1 MTFGGDLMMFEN
13 KVVIVNGGTDGIGKE
28 VVRFFCKEG
37 ATVHF
42 TGRDRNKGSQ
52 VESECNGKAH
62 FYQVHNE
69 NVEEIESFF
78 KALENDGHTVDI
90 LFNNAGILS
99 TGMGPLSRVKLDDWN
114 YLIAVNQT
122 AIFAYMKYSL
132 VVMSKQK
139 NGVIINNAAIL
150 GNDKVNPMLPA
161 YSGTKAAVV
170 AMTQSTALRFANQGI
185 RVNCISPGP
194 TETDL
199 AIKAYGG
206 KENYEKQSQG
216 HPRGSYGKPSEIA
229 EVVLFLA
236 SDKASYINGA
246 EIVVDGGYSLK

>member
-1 MTFGGDLMMFEN
+1 MMFEN
-13 KVVIVNGGTDGIGKE
+13 KVVVVNGGTDGIGKE

-37 ATVHF
+37 ASVHF
-42 TGRDRNKGSQ
+42 TGRDSGKGSQ
-52 VESECNGKAH
+52 VGKECDGKAH
-62 FYQVHNE
+62 FYEVHNE
-69 NVEEIESFF
+69 NPEEIESFF
-78 KALENDGHTVDI
+78 NTLEADGRTVDI
-90 LFNNAGILS
+90 LFNNAGVLS
-99 TGMGPLSRVKLDDWN
+99 IGMGPLSRVKLEDWN
-114 YLIAVNQT
+114 QLIAVNQT
-122 AIFAYMKYSL
+122 AIFLYMKYAL
-132 VVMSKQK
+132 AVMGKQK
-139 NGVIINNAAIL
+139 NGVVINNAAIL

-206 KENYEKQSQG
+206 KENYDKQSQG

>member
-1 MTFGGDLMMFEN
+1 MMFEN
-13 KVVIVNGGTDGIGKE
+13 KVVVVNGGTDGIGKE
-28 VVRFFCKEG
+28 VVRFFCREG
-37 ATVHF
+37 ASVYF
-42 TGRDRNKGSQ
+42 TGRDSDKGSQ
-52 VESECNGKAH
+52 VEKECDGKAH

-69 NVEEIESFF
+69 NPEEIESFF
-78 KALENDGHTVDI
+78 KALETDGHTIDI
-90 LFNNAGILS
+90 LFNNAGVLS
-99 TGMGPLSRVKLDDWN
+99 IGMGPLSRVKLDDWN
-114 YLIAVNQT
+114 QLIAVNQT
-122 AIFAYMKYSL
+122 AIFLYMKYAL
-132 VVMSKQK
+132 AVMGKQK
-139 NGVIINNAAIL
+139 HGVVINNAAIL

-206 KENYEKQSQG
+206 KENYDKQSQG
-216 HPRGSYGKPSEIA
+216 HPRGSYGKLSEIA

-246 EIVVDGGYSLK
+246 EIVADGGYSLK

>member
-1 MTFGGDLMMFEN
+1 MMFEN
-13 KVVIVNGGTDGIGKE
+13 KIVIVNGGTDGIGKE
-28 VVRFFCKEG
+28 VVRFFCREG
-37 ATVHF
+37 AAVHF
-42 TGRDRNKGSQ
+42 TGRDRNKGVQ

-62 FYQVHNE
+62 FTQVHNE

-78 KALENDGHTVDI
+78 KALENDGHNVDI

-122 AIFAYMKYSL
+122 AIFLYMKYSL

-199 AIKAYGG
+199 AINAYGG

>member
-1 MTFGGDLMMFEN
+1 MMFED

-37 ATVHF
+37 ASVHF
-42 TGRDRNKGSQ
+42 TGRDRDKGAQ
-52 VESECNGKAH
+52 VESDCDGNAH
-62 FYQVHNE
+62 FHQVDNK
-69 NVEEIESFF
+69 NPEEIENFF
-78 KALENDGHTVDI
+78 NTLETEGQTIDI
-90 LFNNAGILS
+90 LFNNAGVLS

-114 YLIAVNQT
+114 QLIAVNQT
-122 AIFAYMKYSL
+122 AIFLYMKYAL
-132 VVMSKQK
+132 AVMGKQK
-139 NGVIINNAAIL
+139 HGVVINNAAIL

-170 AMTQSTALRFANQGI
+170 AMTQSSALRFANQGI

-206 KENYEKQSQG
+206 KENYDKQSQG

>member
-1 MTFGGDLMMFEN
+1 MMFEN
-13 KVVIVNGGTDGIGKE
+13 KVVVVNGGTDGIGKE
-28 VVRFFCKEG
+28 VVRFFCREG

-42 TGRDRNKGSQ
+42 TGRDRDKGAQ
-52 VESECNGKAH
+52 VESDCDGKAH

-69 NVEEIESFF
+69 NPEEIESFF
-78 KALENDGHTVDI
+78 KALETDGHTVEI
-90 LFNNAGILS
+90 LFNNAGVLS
-99 TGMGPLSRVKLDDWN
+99 IGMGPLSRVKLEDWN
-114 YLIAVNQT
+114 QLIAVNQT
-122 AIFAYMKYSL
+122 AIFLYMKYAL
-132 VVMSKQK
+132 AVMGKQK
-139 NGVIINNAAIL
+139 HGVVINNAAIL

-206 KENYEKQSQG
+206 KENYDKQSQG
-216 HPRGSYGKPSEIA
+216 HPRGNYGKPSEIA

-236 SDKASYINGA
+236 SEKASYINGA
-246 EIVVDGGYSLK
+246 EIVIDGGYSLK

>member
-1 MTFGGDLMMFEN
+1 MMFEN
-13 KVVIVNGGTDGIGKE
+13 NVVIVNGGTDGIGKE

-52 VESECNGKAH
+52 VESECDGRAH

-78 KALENDGHTVDI
+78 KTLENNGHNVDI
-90 LFNNAGILS
+90 LFNSAGILS

-114 YLIAVNQT
+114 HLIAVNQT
-122 AIFAYMKYSL
+122 AIFVYMKYSL
-132 VVMSKQK
+132 VGMSKQR

-161 YSGTKAAVV
+161 YSGTKAAIV
-170 AMTQSTALRFANQGI
+170 AMTQSTALRFANLGI

-199 AIKAYGG
+199 AINAYGG
-206 KENYEKQSQG
+206 TEKYEEQSKK

>member
-1 MTFGGDLMMFEN
+1 MMFED

-37 ATVHF
+37 ASVHF
-42 TGRDRNKGSQ
+42 TGRDRDKGAQ
-52 VESECNGKAH
+52 VESDCDGNAH
-62 FYQVHNE
+62 FHQVDNK
-69 NVEEIESFF
+69 NPEEIENFF
-78 KALENDGHTVDI
+78 NTLETEGQTIDI
-90 LFNNAGILS
+90 LFNNAGVLS

-114 YLIAVNQT
+114 QLIAVNQT
-122 AIFAYMKYSL
+122 AIFLYMKYAL
-132 VVMSKQK
+132 AVMGKQK
-139 NGVIINNAAIL
+139 RGVVINNAAIL

-170 AMTQSTALRFANQGI
+170 AMTQSSALRFANQGI

-206 KENYEKQSQG
+206 KENYDKQSQG

>member
-1 MTFGGDLMMFEN
+1 MMFEN
-13 KVVIVNGGTDGIGKE
+13 KVVVVNGGTDGIGKE
-28 VVRFFCKEG
+28 VVRFFCREG

-42 TGRDRNKGSQ
+42 TGRDSDKGDQ
-52 VESECNGKAH
+52 VEKECDGKAH

-69 NVEEIESFF
+69 NPEEIESFF
-78 KALENDGHTVDI
+78 NTLENDRHTVDI
-90 LFNNAGILS
+90 LFNNAGVLS
-99 TGMGPLSRVKLDDWN
+99 IGMGPLSRVKLDDWN
-114 YLIAVNQT
+114 QLIAVNQT
-122 AIFAYMKYSL
+122 AIFLYMKYAL
-132 VVMSKQK
+132 AVMGKQK
-139 NGVIINNAAIL
+139 HGVVINNAAIL

-206 KENYEKQSQG
+206 KENYDKQSQG
-216 HPRGSYGKPSEIA
+216 HPRGSYGQPSEIA

-246 EIVVDGGYSLK
+246 ELVIDGGYSLK

>member
-1 MTFGGDLMMFEN
+1 MMFEN
-13 KVVIVNGGTDGIGKE
+13 KVVVVNGGTDGIGKE

-42 TGRDRNKGSQ
+42 TGRDRDKGSQ
-52 VESECNGKAH
+52 VEKECEGKAH

-69 NVEEIESFF
+69 NTDEIESFF
-78 KALENDGHTVDI
+78 KALETDGHTIDI
-90 LFNNAGILS
+90 LFNNAGVLS
-99 TGMGPLSRVKLDDWN
+99 IGMGPLSRVKLDDWN
-114 YLIAVNQT
+114 QLIAVNQT
-122 AIFAYMKYSL
+122 AIFLYMKYAL
-132 VVMSKQK
+132 AVMGKQK
-139 NGVIINNAAIL
+139 HGVVINNAAIL

-199 AIKAYGG
+199 AIKAYSG
-206 KENYEKQSQG
+206 KENYDKQSQG

-236 SDKASYINGA
+236 SDKASYVNGA